1 MITDTIKKQI
11 IDAMKSKDELRVST
25 LKLLSSALHNEVI
38 KKQADLTNEEE
49 IEIVRKEAKK
59 RKDAIDIYEK
69 VSAKDRADKEKKE
82 LEILREFLP
91 ADLSEEI
98 LARMVDDA
106 KDLSVQQAGFSYPP
120 DGKIDLG
127 EIVICF
133 PVALEE
139 AKKEGKR
146 INTKIEELML
156 HAALHLLG
164 IHHE

>member
-59 RKDAIDIYEK
+59 RKDAIEIYEQAG
-69 VSAKDRADKEKKE
+69 AKDRADKEKKE

-98 LARMVDDA
+98 LARMVDEA
-106 KDLSVQQAGFSYPP
+106 IKETGASSVADIGKVIGAVMKKAEGQA
-120 DGKIDLG
+120 DGKTVSEL
-127 EIVICF
+127 V
-133 PVALEE
+133 
-139 AKKEGKR
+139 KR
-146 INTKIEELML
+146 KFS
-156 HAALHLLG
+156 
-164 IHHE
+164 

>member
-98 LARMVDDA
+98 LARMVDEA
-106 KDLSVQQAGFSYPP
+106 IKETGASSVADIGKVIGAVMKKAEGQA
-120 DGKIDLG
+120 DGKTVSEL
-127 EIVICF
+127 V
-133 PVALEE
+133 
-139 AKKEGKR
+139 KR
-146 INTKIEELML
+146 KFS
-156 HAALHLLG
+156 
-164 IHHE
+164 

>member
-82 LEILREFLP
+82 LEILQEFLP
-91 ADLSEEI
+91 AQLSDEV
-98 LARMVDDA
+98 LVGMVDEAIKQIGANSMADM
-106 KDLSVQQAGFSYPP
+106 
-120 DGKIDLG
+120 GKIIG
-127 EIVICF
+127 FVM
-133 PVALEE
+133 
-139 AKKEGKR
+139 KKASGQVDGGRVSQLVKEK
-146 INTKIEELML
+146 LS
-156 HAALHLLG
+156 
-164 IHHE
+164 

>member
-82 LEILREFLP
+82 LEILQEFLP
-91 ADLSEEI
+91 EELSEEI
-98 LARMVDDA
+98 LTRMVDEA
-106 KDLSVQQAGFSYPP
+106 IKETGASSVADIGKVIGAVMKKAEGQA
-120 DGKIDLG
+120 DGKTVSEL
-127 EIVICF
+127 V
-133 PVALEE
+133 
-139 AKKEGKR
+139 KR
-146 INTKIEELML
+146 KFS
-156 HAALHLLG
+156 
-164 IHHE
+164 